1 MTNGIGL
8 ILLFEFVLIILSNV
22 YGIFI
27 YIIFSKQYCS
37 FIDVYKIFYGTM
49 GHHALCNECC
59 LNSLLCDSRKSVL
72 TIPNN
77 CVTMPSIWQRVR
89 GGTGTVFTCT

>member
-49 GHHALCNECC
+49 WHALYNADNYEGDIMHFAT
-59 LNSLLCDSRKSVL
+59 NV
-72 TIPNN
+72 
-77 CVTMPSIWQRVR
+77 V
-89 GGTGTVFTCT
+89 